1 MAPRTVPVPPKSEC
15 RPRTALLEHQH
26 LRLTTLLSA
35 LHGRNR
41 FYTRKL
47 DDAGV
52 RLDTLRLPDDFQT
65 LPLTT
70 KHELS
75 ADQDA
80 SPPWGTAYTEPLDCY
95 TRYSQTSSTTGRPL
109 RWIDTNQSWQWA
121 LDCWKAVYRA
131 AHVDAADRIFFPFGF
146 GPFLGFWTAFDAGS
160 QIGALCVP
168 GGGMSSQTRLGLL
181 ETVRPT
187 VVCCTPT
194 YALRLVEVARATGM
208 FDLANSSV
216 RVVIVA
222 GEPGGNIPPTRSQ
235 IEQGWGARVIDHH
248 GLTEVGPVSFECWEA
263 PGTLHLNECEFICEV
278 VDPTSGTPVK
288 DGEAGELVITSLGR
302 TASPVIRY
310 RTQDIVRLR
319 REPCRCGRTLARA
332 EGGILSRADDM
343 VCVRGVN
350 VYPTAIEAVVRRFP
364 DVVEYRSTVSTRDTL
379 HSLTIEIELG
389 PGAPDDTDVA
399 TQVAQALREGMG
411 LTVPVRAVAPETLPR
426 FEMKARRFVVEG
438 GNTHRSQ
445 KLVRKTKGA
454 TSYQP
459 ESGDEP

>member
-1 MAPRTVPVPPKSEC
+1 VEQ
-15 RPRTALLEHQH
+15 QH
-26 LRLTTLLSA
+26 RRLGMLLSA
-35 LHGRNR
+35 VHGRNR

-52 RLDTLRLPDDFQT
+52 RLDTLRLPDDLQT

-70 KHELS
+70 KHELA
-75 ADQDA
+75 ADQEA
-80 SPPWGTAYTEPLDCY
+80 APPWGTAHTEPLDHY

-109 RWIDTNQSWQWA
+109 RWLDTNESWQWT

-131 AHVDAADRIFFPFGF
+131 AHVGAADRIFFPFGF
-146 GPFLGFWTAFDAGS
+146 GPFFGFWTAFDAGS

-168 GGGMSSQTRLGLL
+168 GGGMSSRTRLDLI

-187 VVCCTPT
+187 VICCTPT
-194 YALRLVEVARATGM
+194 YALRLVEVALATGTI
-208 FDLANSSV
+208 DLANSSV

-222 GEPGGNIPPTRSQ
+222 GEPGGNIRATRAQ

-248 GLTEVGPVSFECWEA
+248 GLTEVGAVSFECWEA

-278 VDPTSGTPVK
+278 IDPASGTPVP
-288 DGEAGELVITSLGR
+288 DGETGELVITNLGR

-310 RTQDIVRLR
+310 RTRDIVRLR

-350 VYPTAIEAVVRRFP
+350 VYPAAIEAVVRRFP
-364 DVVEYRSTVSTRDTL
+364 DVVEFRSTVSTRDPL
-379 HSLTIEIELG
+379 PSLTLEIELG
-389 PGAPDDTDVA
+389 PGAPDDSDVA
-399 TQVAQALREGMG
+399 TRVAQALREGMG
-411 LTVPVRAVAPETLPR
+411 LTVPVRVVAPETLPR
-426 FEMKARRFVVEG
+426 FDMKARRFVVEG
-438 GNTHRSQ
+438 EGAVRRQ
-445 KLVRKTKGA
+445 KSEGRRQKGSGWP
-454 TSYQP
+454 TSP
-459 ESGDEP
+459 RRTRR

>member
-1 MAPRTVPVPPKSEC
+1 MIAPPSARVPPRAEC
-15 RPRTALLEHQH
+15 WPHSALLEHQH
-26 LRLTTLLSA
+26 LRLRALLSA
-35 LHGRNR
+35 VHGRNR

-52 RLDTLRLPDDFQT
+52 RLDTLRLPDDYQT

-70 KHELS
+70 KHELT
-75 ADQDA
+75 ADQDT
-80 SPPWGTAYTEPLDCY
+80 SPPWGTAHTEPLDRY

-109 RWIDTNQSWQWA
+109 RWLDTNDSWQWT
-121 LDCWKAVYRA
+121 LDCWKAVYGA
-131 AHVDAADRIFFPFGF
+131 AHVGTADRIFFPFGF
-146 GPFLGFWTAFDAGS
+146 GPFLGFWTAFDAAS

-168 GGGMSSQTRLGLL
+168 GGGMSSHTRLGLL

-194 YALRLVEVARATGM
+194 YALRLVEVARATGTI
-208 FDLANSSV
+208 DLANSSV

-222 GEPGGNIPPTRSQ
+222 GEPGGNIPATRAR

-278 VDPTSGTPVK
+278 IDPTSGEPVSYG
-288 DGEAGELVITSLGR
+288 DTGELVITNLGR

-319 REPCRCGRTLARA
+319 REACRCGRTLPSAD
-332 EGGILSRADDM
+332 GGILSRADDM

-350 VYPTAIEAVVRRFP
+350 VYPTAIEAVVRSFP
-364 DVVEYRSTVSTRDTL
+364 DVVEFRSTVSTRDAL
-379 HSLTIEIELG
+379 HALTIEIELG
-389 PGAPDDTDVA
+389 PGAPDDSDVA
-399 TQVAQALREGMG
+399 TQVAQALRDGMG
-411 LTVPVRAVAPETLPR
+411 LTVPVRVVAPETLPR

-438 GNTHRSQ
+438 GRG
-445 KLVRKTKGA
+445 LEEAGGRRIR
-454 TSYQP
+454 
-459 ESGDEP
+459 EP

>member
-1 MAPRTVPVPPKSEC
+1 MAPLEAEC
-15 RPRTALLEHQH
+15 RPRAVLLEHQH
-26 LRLTTLLSA
+26 RRLRKLLSA
-35 LHGRNR
+35 VHTRNR
-41 FYTRKL
+41 FYTHKL

-52 RLDTLRLPDDFQT
+52 RLDTLRLPDDLRT

-70 KHELS
+70 KHELA
-75 ADQDA
+75 ADQEA
-80 SPPWGTAYTEPLDCY
+80 SPPWGTAHTEPLDRY

-109 RWIDTNQSWQWA
+109 RWLDTNESWQWT

-131 AHVDAADRIFFPFGF
+131 AHIGAADRIFFPFGF
-146 GPFLGFWTAFDAGS
+146 GPFFGFWTAFDAGS

-168 GGGMSSQTRLGLL
+168 GGGMSSQARLGLL

-194 YALRLVEVARATGM
+194 YALRLVEVARATGTI
-208 FDLANSSV
+208 DLANSSV
-216 RVVIVA
+216 RVMIVA
-222 GEPGGNIPPTRSQ
+222 GEPGGNIPATRAQ

-248 GLTEVGPVSFECWEA
+248 GLTEVGAVSFECWEA

-278 VDPTSGTPVK
+278 IDPTSGTPVP
-288 DGEAGELVITSLGR
+288 DGETGELVITNLGR

-319 REPCRCGRTLARA
+319 LAACRCGRTLAVA

-389 PGAPDDTDVA
+389 PGAPDDSNVA
-399 TQVAQALREGMG
+399 TQVAQALHDGMG
-411 LTVPVRAVAPETLPR
+411 LTVPVRVVAPDTLPR

-438 GNTHRSQ
+438 EETPRSQ
-445 KLVRKTKGA
+445 RSEGR
-454 TSYQP
+454 SQ
-459 ESGDEP
+459 EE